1 MTNSGQHA
9 AASQRPVSA
18 ERSATTTRRA
28 AETATP
34 DPLKRPPTAI
44 MRLQRGAGNR
54 ATSELIQ
61 RLRAPADRGLA
72 EAHLR
77 PPEPATHSIHLSKAP
92 ARVLQ
97 RCGSHP
103 CPSGGCQ
110 TENEDIGGEVTALGT
125 AARPA
130 VARSSPHSGSSS
142 GHSERGD
149 GQGAAVAPSLV
160 ETVLR
165 TAGQPLDAVSRRTM
179 ESRFGHDFGNVE
191 LHTGAQA
198 AQSAGAVGASAYTVG
213 NHIVVGEGFVAGS
226 AQGQRLLAH
235 ELVHVIQQEGA
246 VPSVQGATP
255 MLDATDPLENEAQ
268 VMADRVTAG
277 GKPGV
282 VRHPA
287 SQGIHRQPLTSRAR
301 ARSDAGTEPDSGV
314 RTDAGTIPD
323 SGVSPIVGA
332 TRTFSLTFDDGPHA
346 EPLGHGKNRTEN
358 VLDTLKARNIQA
370 GFFVQ
375 TRVGFRMAN
384 PVGRALVAR
393 MHGEGHK
400 VGIHTGGTED
410 HELHTT
416 AQEAGRLKGELIA
429 GKAAIKKITGSEPTL
444 VRPPKMM
451 FNEAVK
457 ATYTAVGLTNLLWDI
472 DVDQGNDLSLAALQE
487 RVSKGIAAVRAKGW
501 KTTTPSPTIVLLL
514 HDIQE
519 GTSRNLGA
527 VIDHINTTVNKLSAG
542 KDSAEFSAP

>member
-1 MTNSGQHA
+1 MTSSGQRA
-9 AASQRPVSA
+9 AVSQRAVSA
-18 ERSATTTRRA
+18 ERSATTTRRLP
-28 AETATP
+28 ETAAP
-34 DPLKRPPTAI
+34 DPLQRPPTAI

-77 PPEPATHSIHLSKAP
+77 SPELAKQHI
-92 ARVLQ
+92 
-97 RCGSHP
+97 
-103 CPSGGCQ
+103 
-110 TENEDIGGEVTALGT
+110 N
-125 AARPA
+125 
-130 VARSSPHSGSSS
+130 
-142 GHSERGD
+142 GHSDRGV
-149 GQGAAVAPSLV
+149 GQGAAVAPPLV

-179 ESRFGHDFGNVE
+179 ESRFGHDFGNVK
-191 LHTGAQA
+191 LHTGAQE
-198 AQSAGAVGASAYTVG
+198 AQSARAVGASAYTVG
-213 NHIVVGEGFVAGS
+213 SHIVVGERFVGGS

-255 MLDATDPLENEAQ
+255 VLDAEDPLEQEAHA
-268 VMADRVTAG
+268 VANRVTTG
-277 GKPGV
+277 GNADV
-282 VRHPA
+282 ARHPPG
-287 SQGIHRQPLTSRAR
+287 QGVHRAR
-301 ARSDAGTEPDSGV
+301 SDAGTEPDSGVTSDAPTTPDSGVRSDAGTEPDSGV
-314 RTDAGTIPD
+314 RTDAGTTPD
-323 SGVSPIVGA
+323 SGVSEMVGA

-346 EPLGHGKNRTEN
+346 EPLGRGKNLTEN

-375 TRVGFRMAN
+375 TGVNFRMAN

-393 MHGEGHK
+393 MHAEGHK
-400 VGIHTGGTED
+400 VGIHTGGAKS
-410 HELHTT
+410 HELHTK
-416 AQEAGRLKGELIA
+416 AQKAGRLKGELIA

-444 VRPPKMM
+444 VRPPGMI
-451 FNEAVK
+451 FNEAVE

-472 DVDQGNDLSLAALQE
+472 DVDKGTSLSLPVLQE
-487 RVSKGIAAVRAKGW
+487 RVSKGIAAVRATGW

-519 GTSRNLGA
+519 GTSQNLGG
-527 VIDHINTTVNKLSAG
+527 VIDHIKTTVNKLSAG
-542 KDSAEFSAP
+542 KDTAKFSAP